1 MQHKITSKKYTWRT
15 SAFLILSLMLASLTG
30 CGKTAGEAAPPTAEP
45 IPAEAPSNENAG
57 NAPLNDGQST
67 ENGQNSGGDSAP
79 QNNIAPQSDTELNGD
94 VRTIGQDSF
103 VVSQIFLMPAEGSDA
118 EGTEDVE
125 LAISPAEGSE
135 DEVLI
140 TVHVSENTLYK
151 IHSVKNGGVNG
162 DADVEKTDGS
172 FTDIREGNSIVAQG
186 NYKDGDFWADNII
199 IYRFL

>member
-1 MQHKITSKKYTWRT
+1 MQHKITSKKFIWRT

-45 IPAEAPSNENAG
+45 IPAEAPSNENAA
-57 NAPLNDGQST
+57 NAPVDEGQST
-67 ENGQNSGGDSAP
+67 ESGQNSGGDSAP
-79 QNNIAPQSDTELNGD
+79 QNNIAPQSDTELNGE

-103 VVSQIFLMPAEGSDA
+103 VVSQVFLMPAEDSDV
-118 EGTEDVE
+118 EDVE
-125 LAISPAEGSE
+125 LAIGPAEGSE

-140 TVHVSENTLYK
+140 TVHISENTLYK